1 MTVPQRIRDLQDVP
15 RPIVASASD
24 YPADH
29 KIAPHSHPRSQ
40 LIYAERGVMTVTT
53 GIGVWVIPPQR
64 AVWVPGGMEHRVGA
78 AGPIRMRSLFV
89 AAGAKAGLPAECCVV
104 TVSPLLRELI
114 LRAVEIPPLY
124 DLDGPDG
131 RLMDVILDQLQRLP
145 VTPLHLPM
153 AVDARLG
160 RITSALLAEPG
171 INRTL
176 AEWSNEAGASARTL
190 SRLFVKETGMTF
202 GAWRQ
207 QARLLKALEMLAGGH
222 GVTAAALDLGY
233 QSPSAFVAM
242 FRRALG
248 VSPGRYFARREGRRD
263 RLS

>member
-1 MTVPQRIRDLQDVP
+1 MTVPRRIRQLQDVP
-15 RPIVASASD
+15 RPVVAAASD

-29 KIAPHSHPRSQ
+29 KIARHSHPRSQ

-64 AVWVPGGMEHRVGA
+64 AVWVPAGMEHRVGAA

-124 DLDGPDG
+124 DPGGADG

-153 AVDARLG
+153 ATDARLG
-160 RITSALLAEPG
+160 RITTALRAEPG

-207 QARLLKALEMLAGGH
+207 QARLLKALEMLAGGQL
-222 GVTAAALDLGY
+222 VTAAALDLGY

-248 VSPGRYFARREGRRD
+248 VSPGRYFARRERR
-263 RLS
+263 RHS